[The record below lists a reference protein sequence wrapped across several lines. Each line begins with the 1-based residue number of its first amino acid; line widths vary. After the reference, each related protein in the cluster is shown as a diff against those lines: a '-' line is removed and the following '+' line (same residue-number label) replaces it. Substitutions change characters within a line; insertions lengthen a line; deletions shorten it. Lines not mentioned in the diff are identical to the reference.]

1 MKIRYPHLQ
10 LIDWPFRI
18 VPDENFYSF
27 IADRTQLISDIKILQ
42 RNLSRRSSSSI
53 HLMWAW
59 FGAGK
64 THTLRHIEYLCK
76 TEKHIIPIYIEFP
89 KTTKNFLDIY
99 RNFISGIDIEMVN
112 NAYLEVFTSQEK
124 EKIQKE
130 LDFDFPDLSNAL
142 KLLYQGSSDQKEI
155 VIRWLRT
162 EYREKQIL
170 RKIGVVKPIQL
181 AGDAVKVISWLVRL
195 VNSGGALSGEIK
207 RLLWMI
213 DEYQR
218 IEKLRKPVIEEINGC
233 LHSIFNKCPNG
244 LSIIVS
250 FAGYPEERR
259 LPLWLSPEIKD
270 RIGIEKPL
278 LLPPLS
284 REEAF
289 KFVEGILMHFRNPSS
304 IASDEYFPF
313 NKEAI
318 QKVIEIIEDR
328 AKKSKRKDEPKP
340 RTIMHFFN
348 TVLQEADPL
357 IEDDKMKAIDREF
370 VSVVLKDINLPEE

>member
-142 KLLYQGSSDQKEI
+142 KLLYQGSSD
-155 VIRWLRT
+155 
-162 EYREKQIL
+162 
-170 RKIGVVKPIQL
+170 
-181 AGDAVKVISWLVRL
+181 
-195 VNSGGALSGEIK
+195 
-207 RLLWMI
+207 
-213 DEYQR
+213 
-218 IEKLRKPVIEEINGC
+218 
-233 LHSIFNKCPNG
+233 
-244 LSIIVS
+244 
-250 FAGYPEERR
+250 
-259 LPLWLSPEIKD
+259 
-270 RIGIEKPL
+270 
-278 LLPPLS
+278 
-284 REEAF
+284 
-289 KFVEGILMHFRNPSS
+289 
-304 IASDEYFPF
+304 
-313 NKEAI
+313 
-318 QKVIEIIEDR
+318 
-328 AKKSKRKDEPKP
+328 
-340 RTIMHFFN
+340 
-348 TVLQEADPL
+348 
-357 IEDDKMKAIDREF
+357 
-370 VSVVLKDINLPEE
+370 